1 MTITEPKQEH
11 TGVPASRRKWVV
23 AGAAVLVAGGA
34 AVYAAGWTG
43 AMGVSAVTVEG
54 TTSMDPGQLVSVAG
68 IPKGT
73 PMMRVDVRAATARL
87 SDLPQVA
94 SVDVHRQWPRTVV
107 ITVSERT
114 AVAMQKAADGWEL
127 LDENGAAFAVAS
139 EKPKDL
145 PTVERS
151 PDEAANT
158 AMLQALAG
166 MSQQVRARVASI
178 SAESPNSLMLQLR
191 KSQAVVS
198 WGSAADSD
206 YKSAVLSVLLGTDSG
221 WYDVSNPD
229 TPTTADGP
237 PIPATPS
244 PSASPQ
250 GSVAPTPAASPEAGL
265 DTPTPIPTPSVAAAE
280 TPVGVVAD

>member
-1 MTITEPKQEH
+1 MTITEPKQEQERAQ
-11 TGVPASRRKWVV
+11 GSRRKWIV
-23 AGAAVLVAGGA
+23 AGVALVAVGGT

-43 AMGVSAVTVEG
+43 AMGVSTVEVQG
-54 TTSMDPGQLVSVAG
+54 ATSMDPGQLVTVAG

-73 PMMRVDVRAATARL
+73 PMMRVDLRAATARL

-107 ITVSERT
+107 ISVSERT
-114 AVAMQKAADGWEL
+114 PVAIQKASDGWEL
-127 LDENGAAFAVAS
+127 LDENGAAFAVAPQ
-139 EKPKDL
+139 KPKDL

-151 PDEAANT
+151 PDEPANT

-166 MSQQVRARVASI
+166 MSQEVRARVASI
-178 SAESPNSLMLQLR
+178 SAESPNRLLLQLR
-191 KSQAVVS
+191 KSQAVVN
-198 WGSAADSD
+198 WGSPEESD

-229 TPTTADGP
+229 TPTTADGAP
-237 PIPATPS
+237 VPATPS

-250 GSVAPTPAASPEAGL
+250 GSGAPTPATSPEPAAVTASPTT
-265 DTPTPIPTPSVAAAE
+265 TPAAE
-280 TPVGVVAD
+280 APVGVVPD